1 MLIKR
6 KQVGFATIGYWIHL
20 QVITEI
26 QMEELV
32 NQTVSWF
39 NAYYGSF
46 ENLDQTQR
54 LNFDIKKNHSERV
67 ALLAMTLAEKM
78 KWTPAEADL
87 AYLAG
92 LLHDVGRFRQL
103 SEFNTFNDERS
114 VDHAD
119 LGVKI
124 LTEEGVLRI
133 FEEESSEIIL
143 QSIRNHNKLAV
154 NATLKGKQLLFARL
168 LRDADKIDILKV
180 LSEYY
185 TNKNGK
191 PNHTL
196 TWELPK
202 KPEISKSVLKEV
214 LSGKMV
220 SKKNV
225 VTENDVKVMQLSWV
239 YDLNYKPSFEHLAKC
254 RYLEAIYNTLP
265 KNDVVIDVYRKV
277 KVFLENRILN

>member
-1 MLIKR
+1 
-6 KQVGFATIGYWIHL
+6 
-20 QVITEI
+20 
-26 QMEELV
+26 MEELV

-46 ENLDQTQR
+46 ENLDQTQQV
-54 LNFDIKKNHSERV
+54 NFGIKKNHSERV
-67 ALLAMTLAEKM
+67 ALLSMVLAEKM
-78 KWTPAEADL
+78 KWTPADADL

-103 SEFNTFNDERS
+103 FEFNTFNDEKS

-119 LGVKI
+119 LGVKVLI
-124 LTEEGVLRI
+124 EEGVLKSLDD
-133 FEEESSEIIL
+133 ESGEIII
-143 QSIRNHNKLAV
+143 QSIQNHNKLAV
-154 NATLKGKQLLFARL
+154 NSTVKGKQLLFARL

-185 TNKNGK
+185 NNKNGK
-191 PNHTL
+191 QNHTL

-202 KPEISKSVLKEV
+202 NPEISKNVLKEV

-225 VTENDVKVMQLSWV
+225 VTENDVKIMQLSWV
-239 YDLNYKPSFEHLAKC
+239 YDINYKPSFEHLAKF

-277 KVFLENRILN
+277 KVFVENRILN

>member
-1 MLIKR
+1 MNI
-6 KQVGFATIGYWIHL
+6 
-20 QVITEI
+20 EI
-26 QMEELV
+26 RMEELV

-46 ENLDQTQR
+46 EILDQTQQV
-54 LNFDIKKNHSERV
+54 NFGIKKNHSERV
-67 ALLAMTLAEKM
+67 ALLCMTLAEKM

-87 AYLAG
+87 AYLIG

-103 SEFNTFNDERS
+103 ADFNTFNDEKS

-124 LTEEGVLRI
+124 LTEDEVLKS
-133 FEEESSEIIL
+133 FGDESCEIVYQAIK
-143 QSIRNHNKLAV
+143 NHNKLFVNPAV
-154 NATLKGKQLLFARL
+154 KGKQLSFARL

-185 TNKNGK
+185 TNKNEK

-196 TWELPK
+196 TWELPQ

-214 LSGKMV
+214 LSGKIV

-225 VTENDVKVMQLSWV
+225 VTENDVKIMQLSWAF
-239 YDLNYKPSFEHLAKC
+239 DLNYKPSFEHLAKC
-254 RYLEAIYNTLP
+254 RYLEAIYSSLP

-277 KVFLENRILN
+277 KVFVENRILN

>member
-1 MLIKR
+1 
-6 KQVGFATIGYWIHL
+6 
-20 QVITEI
+20 
-26 QMEELV
+26 MEELV

-46 ENLDQTQR
+46 ENLDQTQQF
-54 LNFDIKKNHSERV
+54 NFDIKKNHSERV

-78 KWTPAEADL
+78 KWTPAEADI

-103 SEFNTFNDERS
+103 SEFNTFDDEKS

-124 LTEEGVLRI
+124 LTEDGVLEI
-133 FEEESSEIIL
+133 FGEESSEIIFM
-143 QSIRNHNKLAV
+143 SIQNHNKLAV
-154 NATLKGKQLLFARL
+154 NAALKGKQLLFARL

-202 KPEISKSVLKEV
+202 KPEISMSVLKEV
-214 LSGKMV
+214 LAGKMV

>member
-1 MLIKR
+1 
-6 KQVGFATIGYWIHL
+6 
-20 QVITEI
+20 
-26 QMEELV
+26 MEELV

-39 NAYYGSF
+39 NAHYSSF
-46 ENLDQTQR
+46 ENLDQTQQV
-54 LNFDIKKNHSERV
+54 NFGIKKNHSERV
-67 ALLAMTLAEKM
+67 ALLCMTLAEKM
-78 KWTPAEADL
+78 KWTSAEVDL
-87 AYLAG
+87 VYLAG

-103 SEFNTFNDERS
+103 AEFNTFNDEKS
-114 VDHAD
+114 VDHAY

-124 LTEEGVLRI
+124 LTEEGVLRM
-133 FEEESSEIIL
+133 FGEESSEIIF
-143 QSIRNHNKLAV
+143 QAIKNHNKLAV
-154 NATLKGKQLLFARL
+154 NAALKGKQLLFARF

-196 TWELPK
+196 TWELPQ
-202 KPEISKSVLKEV
+202 KPEISKSVLEEV

-225 VTENDVKVMQLSWV
+225 VTENDVKVMQLSWI
-239 YDLNYKPSFEHLAKC
+239 YDLNFNPSFEHIDKC

-265 KNDVVIDVYRKV
+265 KNDVVFDVYRKI
-277 KVFLENRILN
+277 KVFVENRILN

>member
-1 MLIKR
+1 VLIKR
-6 KQVGFATIGYWIHL
+6 KQVGFATTGYWIHL
-20 QVITEI
+20 QLITEI

-46 ENLDQTQR
+46 ENLDQTQQV
-54 LNFDIKKNHSERV
+54 NFGIKKNHSERV
-67 ALLAMTLAEKM
+67 ALLAMALAEKM
-78 KWTPAEADL
+78 KWTPAEVDL

-103 SEFNTFNDERS
+103 LEFNTFDDEKS

-124 LTEEGVLRI
+124 LTENEVLKS
-133 FEEESSEIIL
+133 FDDESCEIIF
-143 QSIRNHNKLAV
+143 QAIKNHNKLSV
-154 NATLKGKQLLFARL
+154 NHVVKGKQLSFVRL

-185 TNKNGK
+185 NSKNGK

-202 KPEISKSVLKEV
+202 NPEISKNVLKEI

-225 VTENDVKVMQLSWV
+225 VTENDVKIMQLSWV
-239 YDLNYKPSFEHLAKC
+239 FDLNYKPSFEHLAKC
-254 RYLEAIYNTLP
+254 RYLESIYNTLP

-277 KVFLENRILN
+277 KVFVENRILN